1 MNDCISTYVVDW
13 FSVDFMLLRFNS
25 SSLTCSNRALAAII
39 PQLVAIE
46 CQKFHMVDSAIL
58 LLSLTSN
65 KEMPFLFSTN
75 KDPARVPLQQKVVKD
90 ICRLNSSTHLQS

>member
-1 MNDCISTYVVDW
+1 M
-13 FSVDFMLLRFNS
+13 DFMLLRFNS
-25 SSLTCSNRALAAII
+25 SSLTCSNCALAAII